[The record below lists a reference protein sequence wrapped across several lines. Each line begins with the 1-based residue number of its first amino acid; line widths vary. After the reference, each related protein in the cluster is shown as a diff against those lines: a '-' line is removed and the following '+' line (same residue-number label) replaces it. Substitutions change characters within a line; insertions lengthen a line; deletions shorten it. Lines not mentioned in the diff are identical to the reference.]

1 MLTSQPTNMLME
13 LPNLLRKYPLKD
25 AVGCSDGQKY
35 FNKYIA
41 PRYLKDESRAQRDF
55 CAKTGLGKYV
65 YQELRGVIPIYKIK
79 GEDTLLHV
87 AYGLRLTSEEAF
99 MLFLYSGRILI
110 FNDPVWNAI
119 YFIILKLDNIRIDK
133 QINNPV
139 AELERLIGENNL
151 HLR

>member
-13 LPNLLRKYPLKD
+13 LPNLLRKYPLND

-41 PRYLKDESRAQRDF
+41 PRYLKKESRAQRDF

-65 YQELRGVIPIYKIK
+65 YQELRGVRPLYKIK
-79 GEDTLLHV
+79 GEDTLLRV
-87 AYGLRLTSEEAF
+87 AFGLRLTSEEAF
-99 MLFLYSGRILI
+99 MLFLYSGRIVI
-110 FNDPVWNAI
+110 FNDPLWSAI
-119 YFIILKLDNIRIDK
+119 YLIILELDNIRSDMNK
-133 QINNPV
+133 VDLV
-139 AELERLIGENNL
+139 ADLDNLIAKNHL